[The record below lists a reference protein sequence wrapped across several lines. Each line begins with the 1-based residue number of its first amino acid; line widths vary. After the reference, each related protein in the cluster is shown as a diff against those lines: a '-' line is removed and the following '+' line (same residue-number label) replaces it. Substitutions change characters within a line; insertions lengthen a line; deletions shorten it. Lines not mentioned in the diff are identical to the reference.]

1 MIQKLTLV
9 QVFCQPIVPISFVIS
24 FATLIS
30 VFFYCIKSGLTKTD
44 KQISWILTF
53 TSSLVCTVISI
64 PHFFFFWRS
73 GWDMN
78 LLSFDS
84 NFHISMV
91 CFFISYLVLDLS
103 LGSIYYRHR
112 ITVLTGWIHHP
123 LYTGILLW
131 LLKSRSSSFFSA
143 SCLLELPTL
152 LLAIGSIR
160 NQWRC
165 DFLFASTFF
174 VLRLVFHSYMIIA
187 LKQYHRLEFL
197 WMVAMSVFPL
207 HLYWFYGNHLI
218 VLFFF
223 KKKNTHM
230 THTSL
235 GIIGQLIKR
244 YPVVYKSKTDGVSSA
259 VVQAKRSK
267 HSFLERIYT
276 I

>member
-1 MIQKLTLV
+1 
-9 QVFCQPIVPISFVIS
+9 
-24 FATLIS
+24 
-30 VFFYCIKSGLTKTD
+30 
-44 KQISWILTF
+44 
-53 TSSLVCTVISI
+53 
-64 PHFFFFWRS
+64 
-73 GWDMN
+73 MN

-123 LYTGILLW
+123 LYIGVFLW
-131 LLKSRSSSFFSA
+131 LLKSRSSSFFSV

-160 NQWRC
+160 DQWRC

-174 VLRLVFHSYMIIA
+174 ALRLVFHSYMIIA

-197 WMVAMSVFPL
+197 WMFAMSVFPL
-207 HLYWFYGNHLI
+207 HLYWFYG
-218 VLFFF
+218 
-223 KKKNTHM
+223 
-230 THTSL
+230 
-235 GIIGQLIKR
+235 IIGQLIKR
-244 YPVVYKSKTDGVSSA
+244 YPVIYKSKTDGVSSA